1 MLPDLKILGAGLL
14 WLGLLFGAAVLGD
27 RRPKIF
33 ARHWALIYSMSLAV
47 YCTSWT
53 FYGTVTQASRSGW
66 WLPPTFVGTIL
77 IYLFGFGLLMR
88 LVAIARAHNSS
99 SLADLVAIRLG
110 RSPAIAALVTAVAV
124 IGIVPYIAL
133 QLKSVAMSYGML
145 ARRQELMA
153 PAWQD
158 SALWVALAM
167 ALFAMLF
174 GARRA
179 SATAHNRGLVL
190 AMAFES
196 LFKLAAM
203 LALGLL
209 VWFGITVPADAASP
223 VPPPGGSAGFTT
235 LIMLGAF
242 AVFTLPH
249 QFHAGVVECRD
260 PEHVRTARWLFPLY
274 MLLIA
279 LPILPLA
286 RAGDALLAPL
296 GVPSDLY
303 VLALPLANGHGTLA
317 LVAFLGGLSAATSM
331 VVVATLA
338 LSLMIGNH
346 WIAPLRV
353 RAGWGRAAVG
363 DLRGEVLLQRRLII
377 LAVVLLAWAY
387 SRVLVA
393 SDALADI
400 GAVSFSALS
409 AIAPGV
415 LVAVYRPQ
423 LGARAVGAG
432 LLAGSLVWLYA
443 LMLPVVA
450 DGSLAWV
457 DQGPF
462 GIGWLAPDHLL
473 GFDDWSRLA
482 RAVILSLAANVAV
495 IALVATSRF
504 AHAAKSGHRGLVDLG
519 DLRALAS
526 RFLAD
531 EQVQALFGTDE
542 VDSPASETLV
552 AAIEHELAAVI
563 GASSARLLLTVAR
576 RERSV
581 ELEAVAAIV
590 GETSQ
595 DLRFNQRVLEAALEN
610 MSQGISVVDRDLG
623 LVAWNQPYARLF
635 GYPPELLR
643 VGVPVADL
651 LRWNLT
657 HRLSV
662 SHSVDEEVHKRIR
675 HMRAGT
681 PYVAERSFATEDGE
695 RVVEI
700 RGNPMPGGG
709 FVATFTDVTEFRRN
723 EAELMQVAETL
734 ELRVEERTA
743 ELDMARREAEKA
755 NRAKSRF
762 LAAVSHDLAQP
773 LNAAHLFT
781 HALAQRLGHAEY
793 REAVDNINGA
803 LTSAEDLLSGLLDI
817 SRLDGGQTRA
827 RMEAFPLRDW
837 LGGLAAE
844 FSVLADERG
853 LQLDA
858 VPCSAWVRSD
868 PQLLRRI
875 VQNFLANS
883 VRHTRSGRILLG
895 CRRLRAHVSIEVWDT
910 GPGIA
915 LADQELIFEEFRRL
929 GHSGE
934 GLGLGL
940 AIADRIARL
949 LGHRISLRSRPGHG
963 TVFSIEIPM
972 TAALTQPPAVVA
984 PPVQALPR
992 RRLLVVDNDPAVLK
1006 AMQALLAGWQSE
1018 VTPAQTPAQA
1028 RQLFADHGADALLLD
1043 YHLDDHVSGLQ
1054 LRESLGS
1061 AAQGIP
1067 CVIIT
1072 ADHGKAVSDAVLA
1085 AGCHLLHKPL
1095 KPLALRSLLAQ
1106 LIARESGSENSR

>member
-27 RRPKIF
+27 RRPKFF
-33 ARHWALIYSMSLAV
+33 ARHWALIYSLSLAV

-88 LVAIARAHNSS
+88 LVSIARAHNSS

-145 ARRQELMA
+145 ARRQDLMA

-196 LFKLAAM
+196 LFKLIAM
-203 LALGLL
+203 LALGVL
-209 VWFGITVPADAASP
+209 VWFGISLPADASP
-223 VPPPGGSAGFTT
+223 SLPPPGGSAGFTT

-317 LVAFLGGLSAATSM
+317 LIAFLGGLSAATSM

-377 LAVVLLAWAY
+377 LVVVLLAWAY

-432 LLAGSLVWLYA
+432 LVAGSLVWLYA
-443 LMLPVVA
+443 LMLPVLA
-450 DGSLAWV
+450 GGSLAWV

-462 GIGWLAPDHLL
+462 GIEWLAPDRLL

-482 RAVILSLAANVAV
+482 RAVVLSLAANVAV
-495 IALVATSRF
+495 IGLVASSRF
-504 AHAAKSGHRGLVDLG
+504 AHGAKSGHRGLVDVG

-531 EQVQALFGTDE
+531 EQVEALFGANE
-542 VDSPASETLV
+542 GDSPASETLV

-643 VGVPVADL
+643 VGVPIADL

-662 SHSVDEEVHKRIR
+662 AHSADEEVHKRIR

-681 PYVAERSFATEDGE
+681 PYVAERTFETDDGE

-793 REAVDNINGA
+793 REAVDNISGA

-827 RMEAFPLRDW
+827 RAEAFPLREW

-853 LQLDA
+853 LRLDA

-875 VQNFLANS
+875 VQNFLANA

-895 CRRLRAHVSIEVWDT
+895 CRRRRSHVSIEVWDT

-949 LGHRISLRSRPGHG
+949 LGHRISLRSRPGRG
-963 TVFSIEIPM
+963 TVFSIEVPT
-972 TAALTQPPAVVA
+972 TATLQPPLTVA
-984 PPVQALPR
+984 PPPAQALPR

-1018 VTPAQTPAQA
+1018 VSAAQTPAQA
-1028 RQLFADHGADALLLD
+1028 RLLFAEHGADVLLLD

-1054 LRESLGS
+1054 LRESLGP

-1072 ADHGKAVSDAVLA
+1072 ADHGKTVSDAVLA
-1085 AGCHLLHKPL
+1085 AGCQLLHKPL

-1106 LIARESGSENSR
+1106 LIARDTGGENSR

>member
-1 MLPDLKILGAGLL
+1 MLPDLSILAAGLL
-14 WLGLLFGAAVLGD
+14 WLGLLFGTAVLGD
-27 RRPKIF
+27 RRPQIF
-33 ARHWALIYSMSLAV
+33 ARHWSVIYALSLAV

-77 IYLFGFGLLMR
+77 LYVFGIGFLMR
-88 LVAIARAHNSS
+88 LVTIARAHNSS

-110 RSPAIAALVTAVAV
+110 RSPMLAALVTAVAV

-145 ARRQELMA
+145 ARRQELIA

-196 LFKLAAM
+196 LFKLVAM
-203 LALGLL
+203 LALGAL
-209 VWFGITVPADAASP
+209 VWFGIELPVGAQAAP
-223 VPPPGGSAGFTT
+223 PPPGGSSGFTT
-235 LIMLGAF
+235 LIMLGAL

-260 PEHVRTARWLFPLY
+260 AGHVRTARWMFPLY

-286 RAGDALLAPL
+286 RAGDILLGPM

-303 VLALPLANGHGTLA
+303 VLALPLASGHERLA
-317 LVAFLGGLSAATSM
+317 LMAFLGGLSAATSM

-353 RAGWGRAAVG
+353 RAGWGRAKVG
-363 DLRGEVLLQRRLII
+363 DLRAEVLMQRRVII

-423 LGARAVGAG
+423 LGARAVSAG
-432 LLAGSLVWLYA
+432 LAVGSLVWLYV
-443 LMLPVVA
+443 LMLPVLSA
-450 DGSLAWV
+450 NALPWIN
-457 DQGPF
+457 QGPF
-462 GIGWLAPDHLL
+462 GVEWLAPDQFL
-473 GFDDWSRLA
+473 GFGEWSRLA
-482 RAVILSLAANVAV
+482 RAVLLSLAANVAV
-495 IALVATSRF
+495 IALVANSRI
-504 AHAAKSGHRGLVDLG
+504 AHAARDGHRGRVDVA
-519 DLRALAS
+519 DLRALSS
-526 RFLAD
+526 RFLPD
-531 EQVQALFGTDE
+531 EQVQMLFVGTE
-542 VDSPASETLV
+542 ADSSASEPLV
-552 AAIEHELAAVI
+552 AAIEHELAAMI

-576 RERSV
+576 RERTV

-635 GYPPELLR
+635 GYPPDLLR

-651 LRWNLT
+651 VRWNIAN
-657 HRLSV
+657 RIGSDQPIR
-662 SHSVDEEVHKRIR
+662 DEVRKRIN

-681 PYVAERSFATEDGE
+681 PYVAERTFPTEQGD

-723 EAELMQVAETL
+723 EAELMRVAETL
-734 ELRVEERTA
+734 EQRVGERTA
-743 ELDMARREAEKA
+743 QLDSARREAERA
-755 NRAKSRF
+755 NLAKSRF

-781 HALAQRLGHAEY
+781 HALAQRLAHSEY
-793 REAVDNINGA
+793 RESVGNIDGA
-803 LTSAEDLLSGLLDI
+803 LTSAENLLSGLLDI
-817 SRLDGGQTRA
+817 SRLDGGRTLAQF
-827 RMEAFPLRDW
+827 EAFPIRDW
-837 LGGLAAE
+837 LNGLAAE
-844 FSVLADERG
+844 FSVVAAERG
-853 LQLDA
+853 LELVS
-858 VPCSAWVRSD
+858 VPSRVWVRSD
-868 PQLLRRI
+868 PQLLRRV
-875 VQNFLANS
+875 VQNFLANA
-883 VRHTRSGRILLG
+883 VRHTRSGRVLLG
-895 CRRLRAHVSIEVWDT
+895 CRRRGPKLSIEVWDT

-915 LADQELIFEEFRRL
+915 AADQELIFEEFRRL

-949 LGHRISLRSRPGHG
+949 LDHRLLVRSRTGHG
-963 TVFSIEIPM
+963 SMFAIEVPM
-972 TAALTQPPAVVA
+972 TPPMDLPPPTAAA
-984 PPVQALPR
+984 PELALPR

-1006 AMQALLAGWQSE
+1006 AMQALLAGWQAE
-1018 VTPAQTPAQA
+1018 VHAAQTPEQAQDAFA
-1028 RQLFADHGADALLLD
+1028 RHGADVLLLD
-1043 YHLDDHVSGLQ
+1043 YHLDDQVSGLQ
-1054 LRESLGS
+1054 LRDSLGI
-1061 AAQGIP
+1061 AARAIP

-1072 ADHGKAVSDAVLA
+1072 ADHGKVVADAVLA

-1106 LIARESGSENSR
+1106 LIAREPGGSKHT